1 MYTRAVASA
10 AIDPGLGQVGRAV
23 CRVGLD
29 RAAAA
34 AAAMDPGAMAATA
47 TAVTGRASWMLRSV
61 LDFLVDTQGG
71 TKNVPQPTQ
80 LDFADPGAAAAFR
93 AVDDSVMGG
102 SSVGYCYSFM
112 LRLQFCCCILFAA
125 TKPPFGGASH
135 ARRLRVF
142 TDVQGHVEQTAVWAP
157 TVAMRP
163 PLLMAAPWGSFRS
176 TELLLHKAVV
186 SPLVR
191 RWRPA
196 GDYVHHRS
204 SRNPRLPVSAGF
216 TLTENNHAI
225 LRNKA

>member
-112 LRLQFCCCILFAA
+112 LRCSFVVVFCLLQPNLLL
-125 TKPPFGGASH
+125 GALPTPGACECS
-135 ARRLRVF
+135 RMFRGTWNR
-142 TDVQGHVEQTAVWAP
+142 TAVWAP

-225 LRNKA
+225 LRS